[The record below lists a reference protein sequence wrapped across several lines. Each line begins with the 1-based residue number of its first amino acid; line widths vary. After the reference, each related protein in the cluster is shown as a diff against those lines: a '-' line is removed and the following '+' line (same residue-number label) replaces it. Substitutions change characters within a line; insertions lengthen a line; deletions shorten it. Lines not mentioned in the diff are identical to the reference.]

1 MKLTNALITS
11 ALIAANAL
19 AFFWGRYHTLTP
31 IIYVSGLAFASTVYV
46 WAATRMETRDLTVL
60 TATSVILA
68 FIDEYAHTTA
78 EAFTYFDRMKP
89 SLLTVF
95 GWGLFIPAILT
106 VAQLLHEK
114 LPMERLG
121 SGTPRTAPAMISI
134 LLLIACAWKQGYL
147 PVFSLTLAQVY
158 VLLGVASLY
167 YTSRHPHGWNAWVM
181 ATSLVISALMESIG
195 AMEGM
200 WTFRFNEALPLFMV
214 FTWALRTWTILAFSS
229 LLGVELPKKKQE
241 TTTKRYNRSRIPE

>member
-1 MKLTNALITS
+1 MKLTNALIVS

-19 AFFWGRYHTLTP
+19 AFLWGGYHTLTP
-31 IIYVSGLAFASTVYV
+31 ILYVTGLALASAIYI
-46 WAATRMETRDLTVL
+46 WMATRMETRDLTVL
-60 TATSVILA
+60 TGISVALA

-78 EAFTYFDRMKP
+78 EAFTYFDNMKP
-89 SLLTVF
+89 SPLTVF

-134 LLLIACAWKQGYL
+134 VLLIACAWTQGYL
-147 PVFSLTLAQVY
+147 PVLSLTLAQVY
-158 VLLGVASLY
+158 VLLGVASLH
-167 YTSRHPHGWNAWVM
+167 YTSRHPPGWNAWVM
-181 ATSLVISALMESIG
+181 AVSLVISALMESIG

-200 WTFRFNEALPLFMV
+200 WTFLFSEPLPLFMV
-214 FTWALRTWTILAFSS
+214 FTWALRTWTVLAFSS
-229 LLGVELPKKKQE
+229 LLGVEFPRQ
-241 TTTKRYNRSRIPE
+241 T